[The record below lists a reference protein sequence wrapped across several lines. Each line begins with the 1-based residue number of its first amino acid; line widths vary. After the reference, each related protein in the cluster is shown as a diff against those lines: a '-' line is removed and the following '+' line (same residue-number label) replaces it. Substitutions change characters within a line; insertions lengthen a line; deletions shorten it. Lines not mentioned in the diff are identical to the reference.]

1 MPAVAILGDINVD
14 LSLQVA
20 AYPPEGGEGIA
31 ERQMH
36 GIGGSATNT
45 ALILTRLGQPVRFIG
60 RTGTDAW
67 GDWCMAEMAAAGVET
82 RWISRDAE
90 EPTQLNIVVVGAS
103 GERTMFSYRG
113 ANVKLGADDVEAAA
127 LADATLL
134 HLSGYALLKAPQ
146 SDAALRAIDLARAGN
161 IPITLDIPSGIAGAI
176 GRAVMVL
183 LPQIDAVF
191 LGESDA
197 ELLGGQG
204 QPTTL
209 DAAARALLEA
219 GATNV
224 VIKRGAEGSVL
235 FRKGEELHSPA
246 VKVDVIDT
254 TGAGDAFA
262 AGYIFGML
270 TGLSPSATGAL
281 ANVAGAIAASNLG
294 PGANAVSC
302 DALLDGIS
310 KAAIDP
316 TLLAE
321 IHAHIRR

>member
-1 MPAVAILGDINVD
+1 MG
-14 LSLQVA
+14 
-20 AYPPEGGEGIA
+20 
-31 ERQMH
+31 
-36 GIGGSATNT
+36 
-45 ALILTRLGQPVRFIG
+45 
-60 RTGTDAW
+60 
-67 GDWCMAEMAAAGVET
+67 EMAAAGIDT
-82 RWISRDAE
+82 RWISRDDE
-90 EPTQLNIVVVGAS
+90 EPTQLNIVVVGAN

-113 ANVKLGADDVEAAA
+113 ANVKLGADDVEPAT
-127 LADATLL
+127 LNDTTLL

-176 GRAVMVL
+176 GLAVMAL
-183 LPQIDAVF
+183 LPQIDTVF
-191 LGESDA
+191 LGEPDA
-197 ELLGGQG
+197 KLLGGQS
-204 QPTTL
+204 QPTTTL
-209 DAAARALLEA
+209 DAAAQALLEA

>member
-1 MPAVAILGDINVD
+1 LPAVAILGDINVD

-45 ALILTRLGQPVRFIG
+45 ALILARLGQPVRFIG

-67 GDWCMAEMAAAGVET
+67 GDWCVAEMAAAGIDT

-113 ANVKLGADDVEAAA
+113 ANVKLDADDVEPAA
-127 LADATLL
+127 LTDTTLL

-146 SDAALRAIDLARAGN
+146 SNAALRAVDLARAAN

-176 GRAVMVL
+176 GPAVMTL
-183 LPQIDAVF
+183 LPHIDTLF

-197 ELLGGQG
+197 KLLGSQG
-204 QPTTL
+204 QPATL
-209 DAAARALLEA
+209 GAAARALLEG

-235 FRKGEELHSPA
+235 YRKGEELHSPA

-262 AGYIFGML
+262 AGYIFGVL
-270 TGLSPSATGAL
+270 AGLSASATGAL

-316 TLLAE
+316 SLVAE
-321 IHAHIRR
+321 VQLRTRR

>member
-14 LSLQVA
+14 LTLQVA

-45 ALILTRLGQPVRFIG
+45 ALILARLGQPVRFIG
-60 RTGTDAW
+60 RTGADAW
-67 GDWCMAEMAAAGVET
+67 GDWCTVEMAAAGIDT

-113 ANVKLGADDVEAAA
+113 ANVKLGADDVKPAA
-127 LADATLL
+127 LAETALL

-146 SDAALRAIDLARAGN
+146 SNAALRAVDLARTAN

-176 GRAVMVL
+176 GPAVTGL
-183 LPQIDAVF
+183 LPEIDTLF
-191 LGESDA
+191 LGELDA
-197 ELLGGQG
+197 KLLGSQG
-204 QPTTL
+204 QQATL
-209 DAAARALLEA
+209 DAAAHGLIEA

-235 FRKGEELHSPA
+235 YRKGQEIHSPA

-262 AGYIFGML
+262 AGYIFGSL
-270 TGLSPSATGAL
+270 AGLSVPATGAL

-294 PGANAVSC
+294 PSASAVSR

-310 KAAIDP
+310 KAGIDP
-316 TLLAE
+316 SLLAE
-321 IHAHIRR
+321 IQPQIRR

>member
-1 MPAVAILGDINVD
+1 LPAVAILGDINVD
-14 LSLQVA
+14 LTLQVA

-45 ALILTRLGQPVRFIG
+45 ALILAKLGQPVRFIG

-67 GDWCMAEMAAAGVET
+67 GDWCMAEMAAAGIDT

-90 EPTQLNIVVVGAS
+90 EATQLNIVVVGAS

-113 ANVKLGADDVEAAA
+113 ANVKLGADDVELAA
-127 LADATLL
+127 LTDAMLL
-134 HLSGYALLKAPQ
+134 HLSGYALLKPPQ
-146 SDAALRAIDLARAGN
+146 SNAALQAIDLARAAN
-161 IPITLDIPSGIAGAI
+161 VPITLDIPSGIAGAI
-176 GRAVMVL
+176 GRAVMAL
-183 LPQIDAVF
+183 LPQIDTVF
-191 LGESDA
+191 LGEPDA
-197 ELLGGQG
+197 RLLGGQG
-204 QPTTL
+204 QQTTL
-209 DAAARALLEA
+209 DAAAYRLLEA

-235 FRKGEELHSPA
+235 YRKGEELHSPA

-262 AGYIFGML
+262 AGYIFGL
-270 TGLSPSATGAL
+270 LAGLSASATSAL

-294 PGANAVSC
+294 PSASAVSR

-310 KAAIDP
+310 KAVTDP
-316 TLLAE
+316 SLLAE
-321 IHAHIRR
+321 IQPHIQR